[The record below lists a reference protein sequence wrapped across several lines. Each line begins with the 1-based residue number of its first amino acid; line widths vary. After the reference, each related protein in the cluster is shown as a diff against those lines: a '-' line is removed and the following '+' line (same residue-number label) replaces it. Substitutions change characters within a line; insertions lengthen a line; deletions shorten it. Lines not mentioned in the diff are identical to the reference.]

1 MTEKMYKLPSIS
13 IRFVDCLPAIKTEII
28 KMRTPIARGLIESI
42 AAVTTTVP
50 NVGKYASTAMRH
62 LSYMALGICNAI
74 GFTYFISALF
84 FNVELQN
91 DTVAW
96 RNIGV
101 GCWHILREISK
112 LCLGIVKSR
121 AF

>member
-1 MTEKMYKLPSIS
+1 MTEKMYNEPSKS
-13 IRFVDCLPAIKTEII
+13 ILFVDCLPAIKTEII
-28 KMRTPIARGLIESI
+28 KIRTPIAHGLIESI

-50 NVGKYASTAMRH
+50 NVGRYASTAMRH
-62 LSYMALGICNAI
+62 LGYIAFFFCNAI
-74 GFTYFISALF
+74 GFTYFIRALF

-112 LCLGIVKSR
+112 LCLCVEKSSV
-121 AF
+121 F